1 MVTKYIMG
9 QPLGG
14 GGGKYSVKVNLSTPG
29 VAWLQVATAD
39 GTGCAEL
46 GFDSVTSLL
55 EFQSAIAVAAM
66 GAVKTKVKEE

>member
-1 MVTKYIMG
+1 MVTKYTMG

-29 VAWLQVATAD
+29 VVWLQIATAD

-46 GFDSVTSLL
+46 GFDSNTALL
-55 EFQSAIAVAAM
+55 EFQSAIAVAMVDAM
-66 GAVKTKVKEE
+66 KVKGDK